1 MTPSL
6 LQAGEIVNAHGVH
19 GEVKILPW
27 ADGPEFLLQ
36 FNTLYLQDRPY
47 KVEFSRVHKSCVLC
61 KLEGVDDAAAATHLR
76 GQVVSI
82 DRDGLELPEGA
93 VFIADLIGLMAQ
105 TADGATIGTVRQ
117 VIPMPAGDVLVIRGE
132 KEYMVPNVRAFVREI
147 DLEAGRILVNLI
159 EGMQTDAD

>member
-1 MTPSL
+1 M
-6 LQAGEIVNAHGVH
+6 
-19 GEVKILPW
+19 
-27 ADGPEFLLQ
+27 
-36 FNTLYLQDRPY
+36 
-47 KVEFSRVHKSCVLC
+47 
-61 KLEGVDDAAAATHLR
+61 DDAAAATHLR

>member
-1 MTPSL
+1 MPSSS
-6 LQAGEIVNAHGVH
+6 LQAGEMVSAHGGR

-36 FNTLYLQDRPY
+36 FDTLYLQDRPY
-47 KVEFSRVHKSCVLC
+47 KVEFSRVHKRCVLC
-61 KLEGVDDAAAATHLR
+61 KLEGVDDTAAATRLR

-93 VFIADLIGLMAQ
+93 VFIADLIGLTAQ
-105 TADGATIGTVRQ
+105 AEDGAVIGTVRQ
-117 VIPMPAGDVLVIRGE
+117 VLPMPAGDVLVIRGE
-132 KEYMVPNVRAFVREI
+132 REYLVPNVRAFVKAI
-147 DLEAGRILVNLI
+147 DLQARKIVVNLI

>member
-1 MTPSL
+1 MAPSL

-36 FNTLYLQDRPY
+36 FDTLYLQDRPY

-61 KLEGVDDAAAATHLR
+61 KLEGVDDARPPPICAVRWSASTGTDWNCRRAQSLSPTSS
-76 GQVVSI
+76 VSW
-82 DRDGLELPEGA
+82 RR
-93 VFIADLIGLMAQ
+93 Q
-105 TADGATIGTVRQ
+105 RTAPPIGTVRQ